1 MTTAAVIICSIE
13 DIVITMSTGDGTHH
27 ESDQGRLRRYGVYT
41 VSLIAIATSL
51 FHLYTGAFGIFNAL
65 IQRSAHVYL
74 LAAITF
80 AIIPFMGRRDLKYR
94 AVDAA
99 LMLLSFSGMAYM
111 IFNFERLLNK
121 TAYVTPPAPLDYVFT
136 VISVVLVIEATRR
149 VVGRL
154 LAAVVALILLG
165 SFYSAYLP
173 PPFTSPQ
180 SPANIWVD
188 GLFVTTNGLWGI
200 PTRVSATFIFL
211 FVVLAAFLEVTG
223 AGRFLIDF
231 AKALVGKR
239 QGGAAKVSVIASS
252 LFGSLSGSAAANVY
266 GTGIFTIPTMKKF
279 GYRNTF
285 AGSVEVSASCGGQI
299 MPPIMGAGAFIM
311 AQFLGIDYIV
321 IAAAAVIPAVLYY
334 VSVYFAVHAN
344 TLKEGIRPMP
354 DEEVPSVRSVI
365 SDQYGYAL
373 AFFVTVGLL
382 FYLLLQGYT
391 IYRAVYVSV
400 VGLMLVAA
408 INPRSRVGVGEL
420 TTALDKGARNA
431 TQIAMATASA
441 SIVLGALN
449 TSGIGVIFGQI
460 VVGLAGGDVLLL
472 LVLVAVFA
480 IVLGFGMPTTAAY
493 ILAAALLGPAL
504 VAVNMGGL
512 PAQFYIFTFA
522 VYSTI
527 TPPVALAAF
536 AAGQVADADPMRVAL
551 GAMKM
556 VLPTFAIPVR
566 YIYRPAILLQMSVF
580 DIVIDVVVLLMAVI
594 VIQMGLWGW
603 PIKDKISRGLAIV
616 AAALLIVPPQIV
628 PGGTLWT
635 LIGAGVICILLSA
648 AFDIRSQ
655 GLDAIPRMGT

>member
-1 MTTAAVIICSIE
+1 MLTVTEVQNSPWKEQVRQFGKYAISI
-13 DIVITMSTGDGTHH
+13 
-27 ESDQGRLRRYGVYT
+27 
-41 VSLIAIATSL
+41 IAIVTSL

-74 LAAITF
+74 LAALTF
-80 AIIPFMGRRDLKYR
+80 AVVPFMGRREFKFR
-94 AVDAA
+94 IVDVG
-99 LMLLSFSGMAYM
+99 LILLSLSGMAYM
-111 IFNFERLLNK
+111 LTNFQRLLNK

-136 VISVVLVIEATRR
+136 VISIILVIEATRR

-154 LAAVVALILLG
+154 LAAVVTMILIG
-165 SFYSAYLP
+165 GFYSSMLP
-173 PPFTSPQ
+173 APFKSPKSPP
-180 SPANIWVD
+180 NIWVD

-231 AKALVGKR
+231 AKALVGNR

-279 GYRNTF
+279 GYSNSF
-285 AGSVEVSASCGGQI
+285 AGSTEVAASCGGQI

-311 AQFLGIDYIV
+311 AQFLGVDYIV
-321 IAAAAVIPAVLYY
+321 IAAAAVIPAILYY
-334 VSVYFAVHAN
+334 VSVYFAVHAE
-344 TLKEGIRPMP
+344 TLTQGIRPMSD
-354 DEEVPSVRSVI
+354 DEIPKMTTVLRE
-365 SDQYGYAL
+365 QYDYAL
-373 AFFVTVGLL
+373 AFFVTISLL
-382 FYLLLQGYT
+382 FYMLLQGFT
-391 IYRAVYVSV
+391 IYRAVYISV
-400 VGLMLVAA
+400 VGLMLIAS

-449 TSGIGVIFGQI
+449 TSGIGVIFGQV
-460 VVGLAGGDVLLL
+460 VVGLAGGDVLAL
-472 LVLVAVFA
+472 LVIVAIFA
-480 IVLGFGMPTTAAY
+480 IILGFGMPTTAAY

-504 VAVNMGGL
+504 VEINMGGL

-536 AAGQVADADPMRVAL
+536 AAGQVADADPMKVAVT
-551 GAMKM
+551 AMKM
-556 VLPTFAIPVR
+556 VLPTFIIPIR
-566 YIYRPAILLQMSVF
+566 YIFRPAILLQMPLADIIIDSVALG
-580 DIVIDVVVLLMAVI
+580 VAVVV
-594 VIQMGLWGW
+594 IQAGMWGW
-603 PIKDKISRGLAIV
+603 PIKDRIGRVFAVLSAFV
-616 AAALLIVPPQIV
+616 LLLPPHIV
-628 PGGTLWT
+628 PGSSLWT
-635 LIGAGVICILLSA
+635 LIAAGVIFLIISVTLE
-648 AFDIRSQ
+648 IRSQ
-655 GLDAIPRMGT
+655 GIDRDLGV